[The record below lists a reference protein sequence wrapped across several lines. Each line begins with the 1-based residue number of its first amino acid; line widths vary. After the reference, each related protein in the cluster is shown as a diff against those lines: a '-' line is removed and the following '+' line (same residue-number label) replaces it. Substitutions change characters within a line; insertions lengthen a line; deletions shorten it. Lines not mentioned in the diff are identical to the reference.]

1 MIKIQKKKFNL
12 EKEISAIKAKHN
24 EIGAVSIFVGYVRN
38 NNNKKKVKSL
48 LLEVYENMATDY
60 LEKITNS
67 AKKKW
72 SLKEILVIHRY
83 GKINIGE
90 KIVLVATFSKHRNK
104 GELACKHIMNLLKK
118 NAPFW
123 KKEYYDKNYEWL

>member
-1 MIKIQKKKFNL
+1 MEQYLFL
-12 EKEISAIKAKHN
+12 LVMSEILI
-24 EIGAVSIFVGYVRN
+24 I
-38 NNNKKKVKSL
+38 KKKVKSL
-48 LLEVYENMATDY
+48 FLEVYENMAYNY

-72 SLKEILVIHRY
+72 SLKDILVIHRY

-90 KIVLVATFSKHRNK
+90 KIVLVAAFSKHRNN

-123 KKEYYDKNYEWL
+123 KKEFYNKNYEWL